1 MKFGKQKI
9 KKRTLVLIA
18 ILVILIIINIWFFV
32 TSGELPPFARLL
44 EATV

>member
-1 MKFGKQKI
+1 LANKKI

-32 TSGELPPFARLL
+32 ISGELPPFTRLL
-44 EATV
+44 EAQI